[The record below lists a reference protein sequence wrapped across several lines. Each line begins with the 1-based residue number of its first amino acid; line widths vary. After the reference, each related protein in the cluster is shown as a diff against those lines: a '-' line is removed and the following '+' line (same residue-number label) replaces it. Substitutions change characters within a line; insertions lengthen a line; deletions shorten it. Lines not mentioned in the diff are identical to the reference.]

1 MNNHTTALTKQVFT
15 FVSELYAYGIR
26 EIVISPGSRST
37 PMAIA
42 IEAHPKMK
50 SWIHPD
56 ERSAA
61 FFAMGLMKGSERPVA
76 ILCTSGSAAANY
88 TPAISESSLSHL
100 PLVVLT
106 SDRPHEL
113 RGIGAPQA
121 IDQTNMFANYTQY
134 QFDFPIAD
142 SNGDQDF
149 MTNTV
154 KFQLQKASQYLYGP
168 HRGPIHLNL
177 PFREPLTPDLE
188 KVEWLTSDTK
198 IMPHYQKTTSLNEIN
213 VIVKKRK
220 GLIIVGDMQHQDVDQ
235 ILTFATIHD
244 MPILADPLSQLRRE
258 HHPNVITTYD
268 LLFRAGL
275 EVDVDFIIR
284 VGKPVISKKINQWL
298 KDTKAFQILV
308 QNNDRPD
315 AFPITPHV
323 SYEMSA
329 NDFFRQLSE
338 TTTVERKQWL
348 EKWQSLEKHAKVEV
362 KDYVRTATDEAAYVA
377 NVLDKLT
384 TDDALFVSNSM
395 PIRDVDNLF
404 TDCEAAVF
412 SNRGANGIDGV
423 TSTALGMAVH
433 KKVTLLIGDL
443 AFYHDMNG
451 LLMSKLND
459 INLNI
464 VLLNNDGGG
473 IFSYLPQKDTA
484 DAYFER
490 LFGTPT
496 GLDFEHTALLYD
508 FTFKRFESIEA
519 FKYTE
524 LSKFGAHIYEI
535 MTHREDNLQ
544 QHLKLYKKLSDII
557 NVTL

>member
-142 SNGDQDF
+142 SNDDQDF

-284 VGKPVISKKINQWL
+284 VGKPVISKKITQWL

-348 EKWQSLEKHAKVEV
+348 EKWQSLEKHAKVEI

-404 TDCEAAVF
+404 IDCEAAVF

-473 IFSYLPQKDTA
+473 IFSYLPQKDSA

-496 GLDFEHTALLYD
+496 GLDFEHAALLYD

>member
-26 EIVISPGSRST
+26 EVVISPGSRST

-113 RGIGAPQA
+113 RGIGAHQA

-134 QFDFPIAD
+134 HFDFPIAD
-142 SNGDQDF
+142 GSDDQEY

-213 VIVKKRK
+213 VTVKKRK
-220 GLIIVGDMQHQDVDQ
+220 GLIIAGDMQHQDIDQ
-235 ILTFATIHD
+235 ILTFSTIHD
-244 MPILADPLSQLRRE
+244 MPILADPLSQLRRDN
-258 HHPNVITTYD
+258 HPNVITTYD
-268 LLFRAGL
+268 LLFRSGL

-284 VGKPVISKKINQWL
+284 VGKPVVSKKINQWL
-298 KDTKAFQILV
+298 KVTKAFQILV

-348 EKWQSLEKHAKVEV
+348 EKWQSLEKHAKVEI

-377 NVLDKLT
+377 HVLDKLT
-384 TDDALFVSNSM
+384 ASDALFVSNSM

-404 TDCEAAVF
+404 IDCEAEIF
-412 SNRGANGIDGV
+412 SNRGANGIDGI

-473 IFSYLPQKDTA
+473 IFSYLPQKEA
-484 DAYFER
+484 AEVYFER

-508 FTFKRFESIEA
+508 FTFKRFESIES
-519 FKYTE
+519 FKYAE
-524 LSKFGAHIYEI
+524 LSQFGAHIYEI
-535 MTHREDNLQ
+535 MTHREENRK
-544 QHLKLYKKLSDII
+544 QHIRLYKKLSDII